1 MFVHVVSFM
10 FDKRLHI
17 SELMKRYILVEDTMV
32 WHKSALGKKVLLF
45 NVPNLY
51 VSHEDIR
58 TL

>member
-32 WHKSALGKKVLLF
+32 WHKSALGKISITV
-45 NVPNLY
+45 
-51 VSHEDIR
+51 
-58 TL
+58 